1 MLKRRTAPGFHAGF
15 TLIEVLVG
23 MAILAIMLSLG
34 MPAFSNYMGNARL
47 RASASSLHAAAQ
59 LARTEAIRRNAAV
72 ELILTDDA
80 PTVANQNTVNLS
92 TTGQNWIVRAQ
103 DPGTV
108 TYTLLQGK
116 SAQEGGNASVVV
128 TGNTSRL
135 TFNGLGR
142 SAGGAVSFAFTSMT
156 GACAD
161 VNGVGSMRCL
171 DVRVSAAGQARLC
184 DPVIVAAGDSRGCN

>member
-1 MLKRRTAPGFHAGF
+1 MLNRRTAAGLQAGF

-23 MAILAIMLSLG
+23 LAILAIMLSLG
-34 MPAFSNYMGNARL
+34 MPAFSNYLGNARL

-59 LARTEAIRRNAAV
+59 LARTEAIRRNTAV

-80 PTVANQNTVNLS
+80 PTAANQNTVNLS

-103 DPGTV
+103 DPGAATF
-108 TYTLLQGK
+108 TLLQGR

-128 TGNTSRL
+128 TGTVSRV

-142 SAGGAVSFAFTSMT
+142 SAAGAQTFRFTST
-156 GACAD
+156 AGACAD
-161 VNGVGSMRCL
+161 VHGAGPMRCL
-171 DVRVSAAGQARLC
+171 DVRVAAAGQARLC
-184 DPVIVAAGDSRGCN
+184 DPVIATAGDSRGCS